1 MLIISD
7 TKKKVSATMCREEAK
22 KVWYF
27 PNWLFLGNHYSRTSE
42 RSDPLLNSSMTV
54 IKSAL
59 PFSTL
64 IIHRAD
70 SSFHLTIVICNA
82 FSMRI
87 KEYLE
92 KKGRKKVV
100 GFLFVCF
107 CFKSLVRKKEM
118 AA

>member
-1 MLIISD
+1 
-7 TKKKVSATMCREEAK
+7 MCREEAK

-42 RSDPLLNSSMTV
+42 RSDPWLNSSMTV

-92 KKGRKKVV
+92 KKVEKKLL
-100 GFLFVCF
+100 GFCLFVF
-107 CFKSLVRKKEM
+107 VLNLW
-118 AA
+118 